1 MIICNSKN
9 FIFIHIPKNGGTS
22 VSKCLERN
30 LRPQDISL
38 NPNFDDGWDKYAEN
52 YKKRFGL
59 FKHSLA
65 RDVAKSMGPESFKGY
80 YVFTFSRNPFA
91 RAYSAYTFT
100 LRTDAKYRP
109 NSERYREIKDMSF
122 EEFLKS
128 RYVQN
133 HELLQTKLQ
142 SNWVN
147 GSPKPVAIYRLEEV
161 EASLVNLMKRFYGTN
176 DHKVI
181 VPKAN
186 AFNEPDAWKRMSPE
200 AEEIIR
206 ALYAE
211 DFMTFGYSD
220 RIER

>member
-65 RDVAKSMGPESFKGY
+65 RDVAKAMGPESFKGY

-147 GSPKPVAIYRLEEV
+147 GSPKPVAIYRLE
-161 EASLVNLMKRFYGTN
+161 
-176 DHKVI
+176 KVI